1 VAWDQIALP
10 FRGSCISHSHPDDWQ
25 KLLEHLLSDKEML
38 ADVRLKFSDLY
49 REIEASADPFDV
61 PLMLS
66 LAPEDQKTFLVNVLK
81 SAQTN

>member
-1 VAWDQIALP
+1 
-10 FRGSCISHSHPDDWQ
+10 
-25 KLLEHLLSDKEML
+25 ML